1 MSMYYEITGFVTY
14 NNPEFEVESVVER
27 LEQEG
32 IAVDIF
38 PGTLG
43 SSRIEFSFFN
53 DAHYGFEEEILRIL
67 TKNNLELLSGEVSVD
82 TSEEGTVK
90 YELLHGEIRKK
101 TEKTVTKLFVD
112 YGSMWNELRREHSV
126 KKQYSDV
133 YYSDACYTTQKE
145 EDFEERQCGKYR
157 KYQLDWLYDHG
168 YSVEDV
174 LGLFAEYVADFVE
187 DEEERDMILSAP
199 HSFLMDRG
207 FNGECFACK
216 EEFFDCEGSAI

>member
-14 NNPEFEVESVVER
+14 DNPEFEVESVAER

-82 TSEEGTVK
+82 TSEEGALK
-90 YELLHGEIRKK
+90 YELSHGEIRKK
-101 TEKTVTKLFVD
+101 TEEKTATELFVD
-112 YGSMWNELRREHSV
+112 HGSMWNELRTQIEELKE
-126 KKQYSDV
+126 KKSSIDLCVLLTVMDDIEY
-133 YYSDACYTTQKE
+133 KE
-145 EDFEERQCGKYR
+145 E
-157 KYQLDWLYDHG
+157 
-168 YSVEDV
+168 
-174 LGLFAEYVADFVE
+174 
-187 DEEERDMILSAP
+187 I
-199 HSFLMDRG
+199 
-207 FNGECFACK
+207 GEL
-216 EEFFDCEGSAI
+216 

>member
-14 NNPEFEVESVVER
+14 NNPEFEVESVAER

-43 SSRIEFSFFN
+43 SSRIELSFFN

-67 TKNNLELLSGEVSVD
+67 TTNNLELLSGEVSVD

-101 TEKTVTKLFVD
+101 TEEKTATELFVD
-112 YGSMWNELRREHSV
+112 HGAMWNELRTQMEELQEKKSSIDLCVLLAVMDDIEYRE
-126 KKQYSDV
+126 
-133 YYSDACYTTQKE
+133 E
-145 EDFEERQCGKYR
+145 
-157 KYQLDWLYDHG
+157 
-168 YSVEDV
+168 
-174 LGLFAEYVADFVE
+174 
-187 DEEERDMILSAP
+187 I
-199 HSFLMDRG
+199 
-207 FNGECFACK
+207 GEL
-216 EEFFDCEGSAI
+216 

>member
-14 NNPEFEVESVVER
+14 DNPEFEVESVAER
-27 LEQEG
+27 LEREG

-43 SSRIEFSFFN
+43 SSRIELSFFN

-101 TEKTVTKLFVD
+101 TEEKTAPSYLSIT
-112 YGSMWNELRREHSV
+112 G
-126 KKQYSDV
+126 
-133 YYSDACYTTQKE
+133 
-145 EDFEERQCGKYR
+145 QCGTNSERKWKNYR
-157 KYQLDWLYDHG
+157 RKNRQ
-168 YSVEDV
+168 
-174 LGLFAEYVADFVE
+174 
-187 DEEERDMILSAP
+187 
-199 HSFLMDRG
+199 
-207 FNGECFACK
+207 
-216 EEFFDCEGSAI
+216 

>member
-14 NNPEFEVESVVER
+14 DNSEFEVESVAER

-101 TEKTVTKLFVD
+101 TEEKTATELFVD
-112 YGSMWNELRREHSV
+112 HGAIWNELRTQMEELQEKKSSIDLCVLLAVMDDIEYRE
-126 KKQYSDV
+126 
-133 YYSDACYTTQKE
+133 E
-145 EDFEERQCGKYR
+145 
-157 KYQLDWLYDHG
+157 
-168 YSVEDV
+168 
-174 LGLFAEYVADFVE
+174 
-187 DEEERDMILSAP
+187 I
-199 HSFLMDRG
+199 
-207 FNGECFACK
+207 GEL
-216 EEFFDCEGSAI
+216 

>member
-14 NNPEFEVESVVER
+14 NNSEFAVESVAER

-67 TKNNLELLSGEVSVD
+67 TKNNLKLLSGEVSVD

-90 YELLHGEIRKK
+90 YELLHGKIRKK
-101 TEKTVTKLFVD
+101 AEEKTATELFVD
-112 YGSMWNELRREHSV
+112 HGSMWNELRTQMEELYE
-126 KKQYSDV
+126 KKSSIDLCVLLAVMDDIEY
-133 YYSDACYTTQKE
+133 KE
-145 EDFEERQCGKYR
+145 E
-157 KYQLDWLYDHG
+157 
-168 YSVEDV
+168 
-174 LGLFAEYVADFVE
+174 
-187 DEEERDMILSAP
+187 I
-199 HSFLMDRG
+199 
-207 FNGECFACK
+207 GEL
-216 EEFFDCEGSAI
+216 